1 MVRVAIVD
9 DQDLIRLGIEC
20 ILSAHRDITVVGL
33 AENGHE
39 AVRLVRTEKPD
50 VLLMDL
56 SMPGLDGIETTKR
69 IVEEGFGTGI
79 ILLTMHTAEEYAVR
93 ALQAGALGFLSKAI
107 PEFELLNAIHAVASG
122 KCHLPPELSETLS
135 KRYVRQG
142 GYISPIEMLSD
153 RELQVLKYLAEGH
166 KGRDIAK
173 ELHLSVKTIDTYR
186 ARLQEK
192 LDLHSMADLVR
203 FALRSGVIES
213 VW

>member
-9 DQDLIRLGIEC
+9 DQNLIRLGLEC
-20 ILSAHRDITVVGL
+20 ILNAHRDIDVVGL

-69 IVEEGFGTGI
+69 IVGEGLVTGI
-79 ILLTMHTAEEYAVR
+79 ILLTMHTAEEYAAR

-107 PEFELLNAIHAVASG
+107 PEAELLNAIHTVASG
-122 KCHLPPELSETLS
+122 KCYLPSELSEALS
-135 KRYVRQG
+135 QRYIRRG
-142 GYISPIEMLSD
+142 AYTSPIEMLSD
-153 RELQVLKYLAEGH
+153 RELQVLKHLAEGH
-166 KGRDIAK
+166 KSRDIAK

-186 ARLQEK
+186 ARLQDK
-192 LDLHSMADLVR
+192 LDLHTMADLVR
-203 FALRSGVIES
+203 FALRSGVIEN